1 MIQEDY
7 LGSLFFVIDVLGIIS
22 LVLDIHWVMNS
33 FSTNQMIIGRLGYTN
48 KIQGIMRM
56 SRIIRLSTRIIRI
69 VRIVRILKIFKLL
82 QKKIDVNE
90 QSKVGRQL
98 EEQIVKRLLI
108 LILLMIFAIVF
119 LSSYFYY
126 NQLTYMEFGLFLFN
140 KFENTK
146 SNDPLFTLT
155 YNVYVNEHAVNF
167 FFNLAK

>member
-1 MIQEDY
+1 MIVTSIIQEEY
-7 LGSLFFVIDVLGIIS
+7 LGSLFFVIDLMGLVS
-22 LVLDIHWVMNS
+22 LVLDIHWVMDS
-33 FSTNQMIIGRLGYTN
+33 FTTTSMISGRDGYSN
-48 KIQGIMRM
+48 KVQGIMRM

-90 QSKVGRQL
+90 QSKVGKQL
-98 EEQIVKRLLI
+98 EEQTIKRLLI

-140 KFENTK
+140 QFENNT
-146 SNDPLFTLT
+146 NTPVFNMT
-155 YNVYVNEHAVNF
+155 YNIYINEHAVII
-167 FFNLAK
+167 